1 MAPRGWT
8 TTAEAE
14 LLLSFFSDFVKHQAQ
29 KKLAKFWPV
38 VEEAWFQAFSEA
50 ARTNFDKTTATP
62 EQWTALKEA
71 TEARKRR
78 IRNWFRH
85 QKTKVSK
92 APARRKSDSSLAAA
106 LFSAKPTR
114 RRAHHVTEVFQQRNA
129 EKIKEELNKRGFN
142 TLNEEVMAMD
152 VEDWLNE
159 SREAQVARIKEAKRK
174 RMLLRTE
181 VVSELIGMAPESE
194 RQAIA
199 ETIQQEK
206 EEMAKAA
213 VGSSDL
219 LGELSAEERQICIDE
234 SNDVIGKVL
243 KGIYDKTGWLSFM
256 IWGGPNPRLGGD
268 LSLKCATY
276 GETPAGNDF
285 IAQHAKFDDG
295 ISNPFQHFLRRCFD
309 GGVLREPLPTEDA
322 SGTQGGVSAMQEQ
335 VSTPP
340 APEPSVAKTTKT
352 KKPKRM
358 RKPKAAVVPPPPA
371 PAPAVPGEPTTPTN
385 DETMLRFSE
394 ERDNDFFMDSSSLQ
408 LDGGSPSQ
416 PDGYSGLFG
425 ARLRTPPPPPPQR
438 QLWLS
443 SDSLPSWPAGMP
455 PPTSPASA
463 ERLAAFERGDRNAA
477 TTASPSYAGPTYA
490 APRYGSPA
498 DRSIDPSLLCTPQR
512 PKPRPTFK
520 GALGNLGV
528 SRGDSGF
535 PDVTPPLF
543 FSQGAAERA
552 RVNPLFD
559 TLNAHFASSPVRAG
573 NATADTS
580 TGSDTSPVRTGASG
594 AAARAAADAAAIAG
608 AGSAG
613 SSGPPPP
620 RRRFPGS
627 RPMANLPK
635 SAKKTVEL
643 ALKKA
648 VKKAAG
654 KGKGRKKAAPLTD
667 ITNAFEA
674 PAAAPDALPDA
685 PPEPPTAPP
694 APPAAPARPAAPAA
708 PVLVMSMGNETRDFN
723 KRVDKEKAEREKA
736 KKKERARLH
745 NPAGGAD
752 LLILTRPV
760 RERKAPP
767 RADDGYVP
775 IAPKLT
781 RAQQQAAQRDPSANK
796 LVARSIKEKAEKAA
810 AGDVSGGASRGR
822 KKKVT

>member
-1 MAPRGWT
+1 MAPPGWAT
-8 TTAEAE
+8 LAEID
-14 LLLSFFSDFVKHQAQ
+14 LLTSYFADFIKHQAQ

-38 VEEAWFQAFSEA
+38 VEEAWFQQFSEG
-50 ARTNFDKTTATP
+50 ARINFDKTTATP
-62 EQWTALKEA
+62 EQWAALKDA

-92 APARRKSDSSLAAA
+92 APARRKSDNSLAAA

-129 EKIKEELNKRGFN
+129 EKIREELDKRGFN
-142 TLNEEVMAMD
+142 TLNEESMAMD
-152 VEDWLNE
+152 VVDWINE
-159 SREAQVARIKEAKRK
+159 SRDAQVARIREAKRK

-213 VGSSDL
+213 AGSSDS

-243 KGIYDKTGWLSFM
+243 KGIYDKTGWLSFI

-268 LSLKCATY
+268 LSLKCASY

-309 GGVLREPLPTEDA
+309 GGVLREPLATEDA
-322 SGTQGGVSAMQEQ
+322 SGTQGGLGNMQEQ
-335 VSTPP
+335 G
-340 APEPSVAKTTKT
+340 
-352 KKPKRM
+352 PKNQ
-358 RKPKAAVVPPPPA
+358 AAIVPPPPA
-371 PAPAVPGEPTTPTN
+371 PAPAIFGEPTTPTN
-385 DETMLRFSE
+385 DDTMLRFSE
-394 ERDNDFFMDSSSLQ
+394 ERDNDVFMRSSSLQ
-408 LDGGSPSQ
+408 MDGDSPSQ
-416 PDGYSGLFG
+416 PDGYNGPF
-425 ARLRTPPPPPPQR
+425 RLQTPPPPPSPPPQR
-438 QLWLS
+438 QLSLS
-443 SDSLPSWPAGMP
+443 PPPSPPPQRQLSLSLPSWPPGMP
-455 PPTSPASA
+455 PPTSPATA
-463 ERLAAFERGDRNAA
+463 GRLAAFERGDHNAA
-477 TTASPSYAGPTYA
+477 TTASPFYSGPTYA

-498 DRSIDPSLLCTPQR
+498 DPSIDPLLLCTPQR
-512 PKPRPTFK
+512 PRPRPIFK
-520 GALGNLGV
+520 GASGNLGV
-528 SRGDSGF
+528 SRGDPGF
-535 PDVTPPLF
+535 PNITPPLF
-543 FSQGAAERA
+543 FSQGATERA
-552 RVNPLFD
+552 RVTPLFD

-573 NATADTS
+573 NTAADAF
-580 TGSDTSPVRTGASG
+580 TGSGTSPVCTGAT
-594 AAARAAADAAAIAG
+594 ARAAADVRAIAR
-608 AGSAG
+608 ASSAG
-613 SSGPPPP
+613 PSGLPPP

-635 SAKKTVEL
+635 SPKKTVEL

-648 VKKAAG
+648 AKKGVG

-708 PVLVMSMGNETRDFN
+708 PVLIMSMGNETRDFN
-723 KRVDKEKAEREKA
+723 KRVDKEKADREKA

-796 LVARSIKEKAEKAA
+796 LVERSNKEKAEKAA
-810 AGDVSGGASRGR
+810 AAAAAAGEAAGGAKRGR
-822 KKKVT
+822 KKKVA

>member
-1 MAPRGWT
+1 MAPPGWAT
-8 TTAEAE
+8 PAEAD
-14 LLLSFFSDFVKHQAQ
+14 LLTSHFADFIKHQAQ

-38 VEEAWFQAFSEA
+38 VEEAWFQQFSEA
-50 ARTNFDKTTATP
+50 TRTNFDKTTATP
-62 EQWTALKEA
+62 EQWAALKDA
-71 TEARKRR
+71 IEARKRR

-85 QKTKVSK
+85 QKTKVGK
-92 APARRKSDSSLAAA
+92 APARRKSASSLAAA

-114 RRAHHVTEVFQQRNA
+114 RRVHHVAEVFQQRNA
-129 EKIKEELNKRGFN
+129 EQVREELDKRGFN
-142 TLNEEVMAMD
+142 TLNEEFMAMD

-159 SREAQVARIKEAKRK
+159 SRDAQVARIREAKKR
-174 RMLLRTE
+174 RMLLRNE
-181 VVSELIGMAPESE
+181 VVNELIGLAPDSE
-194 RQAIA
+194 RHAIA
-199 ETIQQEK
+199 ETIQEEK
-206 EEMAKAA
+206 ESMAKTAA
-213 VGSSDL
+213 GGSESI
-219 LGELSAEERQICIDE
+219 GELSAEEKQICIDE
-234 SNDVIGKVL
+234 SNDVIEKVL
-243 KGIYDKTGWLSFM
+243 KGLWDKTGWLSFI

-285 IAQHAKFDDG
+285 IGQHAKFDDG

-371 PAPAVPGEPTTPTN
+371 PAPAVLGEPTTPTN

-394 ERDNDFFMDSSSLQ
+394 EQDNNFFMDSSSFQ
-408 LDGGSPSQ
+408 LDGDSPSQ
-416 PDGYSGLFG
+416 PNGLGRLFG
-425 ARLRTPPPPPPQR
+425 AQLRTPPPP
-438 QLWLS
+438 LWLS

-463 ERLAAFERGDRNAA
+463 ERLAAFERGGVRNAP
-477 TTASPSYAGPTYA
+477 TTASPTYTGPTYA

-498 DRSIDPSLLCTPQR
+498 HPPIDPSLLSTPQR

-520 GALGNLGV
+520 GAPGNLGV
-528 SRGDSGF
+528 SAGDLGGAGGF
-535 PDVTPPLF
+535 NFSDVTAPVF

-573 NATADTS
+573 NAAADAVADT
-580 TGSDTSPVRTGASG
+580 GTSPVRTGATG
-594 AAARAAADAAAIAG
+594 AAARAAAANALTG
-608 AGSAG
+608 GGSAG
-613 SSGPPPP
+613 PSGPPPP

-627 RPMANLPK
+627 RPMANLPR
-635 SAKKTVEL
+635 SPKKTVEL

-648 VKKAAG
+648 VKKGLG
-654 KGKGRKKAAPLTD
+654 KGKGKKKVAPLTD

-674 PAAAPDALPDA
+674 PAAAAPNALPNA
-685 PPEPPTAPP
+685 PFETPTAPP
-694 APPAAPARPAAPAA
+694 APPAAPACPAA

-752 LLILTRPV
+752 LLPERSSRRR
-760 RERKAPP
+760 RETP
-767 RADDGYVP
+767 
-775 IAPKLT
+775 
-781 RAQQQAAQRDPSANK
+781 
-796 LVARSIKEKAEKAA
+796 ARTSWEKVDKAA
-810 AGDVSGGASRGR
+810 AGDVAGGASRGR
-822 KKKVT
+822 DCDLNF